1 MSIRMLTVI
10 NIVFFKA
17 DMSYRRRLFD
27 FII

>member
-1 MSIRMLTVI
+1 MLTVI